1 MSARKKSPRSPK
13 KSESEDMVPATTA
26 PSAPE
31 VQLRPALTRALEAVR
46 KALGALVDLADA
58 AAEALAKR

>member
-1 MSARKKSPRSPK
+1 
-13 KSESEDMVPATTA
+13 MVPATTA

-31 VQLRPALTRALEAVR
+31 VQFRPALTRALEAVR

>member
-1 MSARKKSPRSPK
+1 
-13 KSESEDMVPATTA
+13 MVPALQAT
-26 PSAPE
+26 SAPE

>member
-1 MSARKKSPRSPK
+1 
-13 KSESEDMVPATTA
+13 MVPALQA

-31 VQLRPALTRALEAVR
+31 VQLHSALTRALDAVR
-46 KALGALVDLADA
+46 KALGAIVDLADA